1 MALTYHDKDVALK
14 RVAIDT
20 WRRADWNLT
29 SASAFWQ
36 RDNLAFTATSVHT
49 LKLSNPTATK
59 NWQMASCNIEP
70 HDSNFLP
77 KSQQRHRIP
86 RRSPRRRDG
95 PARHQATSYPSFR
108 TVAGLIYPCLS
119 CYVKEPRLHCSS
131 QKQKEELKRMRVPLT
146 QCSRNLPKDC
156 GRLYRYLQ
164 IHLCLLSPIRIHTFI
179 FNNPNSQTPHP
190 NPMLNVPNQPV

>member
-1 MALTYHDKDVALK
+1 MALTYHDRDVALK

-29 SASAFWQ
+29 PASAFWQ
-36 RDNLAFTATSVHT
+36 RDNPAFTATSVHT
-49 LKLSNPTATK
+49 LKLSSPTATK
-59 NWQMASCNIEP
+59 NWQMASSNIEP
-70 HDSNFLP
+70 RDSRVLP

-108 TVAGLIYPCLS
+108 TM
-119 CYVKEPRLHCSS
+119 KEPRLHCSS

-164 IHLCLLSPIRIHTFI
+164 IHLCLLSPIRIHTLI
-179 FNNPNSQTPHP
+179 HIQ
-190 NPMLNVPNQPV
+190 

>member
-1 MALTYHDKDVALK
+1 MALTYHDRDVALK

-29 SASAFWQ
+29 PASAFWQ
-36 RDNLAFTATSVHT
+36 RDNPAFTATSVHT
-49 LKLSNPTATK
+49 LKLSSPTATK
-59 NWQMASCNIEP
+59 NWQMASSNIEP
-70 HDSNFLP
+70 RDSRVLP

-108 TVAGLIYPCLS
+108 TM
-119 CYVKEPRLHCSS
+119 KEPRLHCSS

-146 QCSRNLPKDC
+146 TMLKEPAE
-156 GRLYRYLQ
+156 RLWQ
-164 IHLCLLSPIRIHTFI
+164 IVSVSTDSSVPTKPHSHPHI
-179 FNNPNSQTPHP
+179 NSYSIIQTQTPHP
-190 NPMLNVPNQPV
+190 NPMLNVQNQPV